1 MPYSMQQTQTQ
12 QPKAAQRQQHAVSK
26 NTYCRD
32 AVLPNEKDEPKM
44 TKARCTLRRRCG
56 YLQCVRDGEGG
67 AAVAAPIKQ
76 ETKIK
81 IKPNL
86 ALAEPPLYKIIYIND
101 NVTSMEFVVGSL
113 IDYFNYNQDT
123 AQSITHNI
131 HEEGSA
137 IVAVLPYEIAEQKG
151 IEVTLDARSQGFPLQ
166 VKVEAEA

>member
-1 MPYSMQQTQTQ
+1 M
-12 QPKAAQRQQHAVSK
+12 SK
-26 NTYCRD
+26 T
-32 AVLPNEKDEPKM
+32 
-44 TKARCTLRRRCG
+44 
-56 YLQCVRDGEGG
+56 
-67 AAVAAPIKQ
+67 

-86 ALAEPPLYKIIYIND
+86 ALSEPPLYKIIYIND

-123 AQSITHNI
+123 ASTITQNI